1 MGREEREKMN
11 YLDLMN
17 NFSVSDLQKILGK
30 EIIENLNEWN
40 YGQEDKWS
48 KTKLVSMIDTLYG
61 INILKNQFVREK
73 LLLAMQ
79 ENQIEELSRKYL
91 ADKQAGN
98 LQEACKLL
106 SEKIWGN
113 NSLSLELLSIWGLN
127 RNIFENTDK
136 RNLEIVSK
144 VISDERFYEL
154 LDYQFFIKQRV
165 LNILNSTMPLGKVLV
180 HMPTGTGKTKTAMH
194 IITNFIEFT
203 LKKTGIVIWV
213 AHTTELLEQA
223 YSTFCSVWKHLG
235 DGEINVYKLWG
246 NTNIYECSEPLNGI
260 VFCGLGKLMAVAKTN
275 KNLIS
280 RLVNDCRL
288 FVFDEAHK
296 AAAPETKKI
305 IDAFMIKKSG
315 MENRFLLGLTAT
327 PGRTSNYSDENKNF
341 SIMFENRI
349 ISIDSEIINYMNLGK
364 QVSENSYSE
373 KNIIKYFQERKILSK
388 MEKEELEY
396 VQNFSDEE
404 LCILKS
410 SFNQSAETDF
420 TDKQL
425 EIFARNKNRN
435 QAILAGLRRMYS
447 LKKPTIV
454 FACSV
459 LHAKMLSAIL
469 RLEEIPSC
477 VVTGD
482 MNPIDRK
489 KAIDSF
495 KDRNNPCNIIIN
507 FDVLTT
513 GFDSKNIQC
522 VFITRPTKSIV
533 LYSQMLGRG
542 LRGPLMGGQEKCL
555 LIDVKDNLASFDNEK
570 SFSYFD
576 SYWNK

>member
-1 MGREEREKMN
+1 MN

-40 YGQEDKWS
+40 YEQEDKWS

-79 ENQIEELSRKYL
+79 ENQIEKLSRKYL

-98 LQEACKLL
+98 LQKACKLL

-136 RNLEIVSK
+136 RNLETVSK

-165 LNILNSTMPLGKVLV
+165 LNILNSAMPLGKVLV

-246 NTNIYECSEPLNGI
+246 NTNIYECSNPLNGI

-275 KNLIS
+275 KNLFS

-327 PGRTSNYSDENKNF
+327 PGRTSNYSDENSNF

-396 VQNFSDEE
+396 GQNFSDEE

-410 SFNQSAETDF
+410 SFNQTAETDF

-435 QAILAGLRRMYS
+435 QAILAGLRKMYS

>member
-1 MGREEREKMN
+1 MS

-40 YGQEDKWS
+40 YEQEDKWS

-61 INILKNQFVREK
+61 INILKKQFVREK

-79 ENQIEELSRKYL
+79 KEQIKELSKKYL
-91 ADKQAGN
+91 LEWQSEN
-98 LQEACKLL
+98 LLENCRLL
-106 SEKIWGN
+106 SEKTWGN
-113 NSLSLELLSIWGLN
+113 NSISLELLKIWGIDE
-127 RNIFENTDK
+127 NIFENTD
-136 RNLEIVSK
+136 RNTIDVVFK
-144 VISDERFYEL
+144 IRSDERFYEL
-154 LDYQFFIKQRV
+154 LDYQFCIKQRV
-165 LNILNSTMPLGKVLV
+165 LNIFNSAIPLGKVLV

-194 IITNFIEFT
+194 IITSFIEFN
-203 LKKTGIVIWV
+203 LNKTGLVIWV

-223 YSTFCSVWKHLG
+223 YSTFCSVWNHLG
-235 DGEINVYKLWG
+235 DGEINVYRLWG
-246 NTNIYECSEPLNGI
+246 NASIENCSNQLNGI
-260 VFCGLGKLMAVAKTN
+260 MFCGLSKLMAIAKAN
-275 KNLIS
+275 KILFS

-305 IDAFMIKKSG
+305 VDSFMIKKTG

-349 ISIDSEIINYMNLGK
+349 ISIDSEVINYMNLGK
-364 QVSENSYSE
+364 QVSENSYTE

-404 LCILKS
+404 LYILKS

-447 LKKPTIV
+447 LKRPTIV

-469 RLEEIPSC
+469 KLDEIPNC

-542 LRGPLMGGQEKCL
+542 LRGPLMGGQERCL

>member
-1 MGREEREKMN
+1 MN

-40 YGQEDKWS
+40 YEQENKWS
-48 KTKLVSMIDTLYG
+48 KIKLVSMIDTLYG
-61 INILKNQFVREK
+61 INILKKQFVREK

-79 ENQIEELSRKYL
+79 KKQIEELSKKYL
-91 ADKQAGN
+91 LEGQTEN
-98 LQEACKLL
+98 LLESCRLL
-106 SEKIWGN
+106 SEKMWGN
-113 NSLSLELLSIWGLN
+113 NAISLELLKMWGIDK
-127 RNIFENTDK
+127 NIFEKAD
-136 RNLEIVSK
+136 RNSIDIVFK

-165 LNILNSTMPLGKVLV
+165 LNILNSSIPLGKVLV

-194 IITNFIEFT
+194 IITNFIEFK

-246 NTNIYECSEPLNGI
+246 NANIYECSEPLNGI
-260 VFCGLGKLMAVAKTN
+260 AFCGLCKLMAVAKTN
-275 KNLIS
+275 KILFS

-296 AAAPETKKI
+296 AAATETKKI

-364 QVSENSYSE
+364 QVSENSYYE

-469 RLEEIPSC
+469 RLEEIPNC

-495 KDRNNPCNIIIN
+495 KDRSNPCNIIIN

-542 LRGPLMGGQEKCL
+542 LRGPLMGGQEECL